1 MMTEQQQQLKNV
13 IYQQQK
19 WVFRHVLRGEKLSFI
34 GFALALICAITLVI
48 YTQQQTGKGWLDVLA
63 STLLPMMIPII
74 PVLMLWYRNKKQY
87 WLSALPAFMDVFV
100 IYPEDGTFRT
110 IGLLEAIPIEQNADI
125 RQQAQ
130 TLLKVIN
137 DGKNV
142 KQLELF
148 IRTDNFDSYG
158 ETVFSNAE
166 LLPDQLFRVFTVK
179 LKVNQIQEQD
189 KVNEQPNLKLITIA
203 PERYWYWC
211 PILPRYHQDEVDG
224 DNGAT
229 LLKEKAVTK
238 IYPWTDEK

>member
-48 YTQQQTGKGWLDVLA
+48 YTQQQTGKGCLDVLA
-63 STLLPMMIPII
+63 STLLPIMIPII

-100 IYPEDGTFRT
+100 IYPEKSSFRT

-137 DGKNV
+137 GDNNV

-148 IRTDNFDSYG
+148 IRTDNLDSYG
-158 ETVFSNAE
+158 ENVFSNVE
-166 LLPDQLFRVFTVK
+166 LLPGRLFRVFTVK
-179 LKVNQIQEQD
+179 IKVNQIQEQD
-189 KVNEQPNLKLITIA
+189 EVNGNSSKLITIA